1 MSDQR
6 SSITIIRARFVEDI
20 EAAAVLIAEY
30 EKTLG
35 FDVAFQGFKDELKS
49 LPGKYAAP
57 GGDILLA
64 KDVNGDIL
72 GCVAVRPLTPPTCC
86 EMKRLY
92 VVPAGRGLGIGKK
105 LVNAIVEIAN
115 SLGYNEIKLD
125 TLPSMGVA
133 LSLYAKAGFL
143 PTAPYYNTPLSET
156 VFLVRQLR
164 GT

>member
-6 SSITIIRARFVEDI
+6 VITIIRARSVEDI
-20 EAAAVLIAEY
+20 DAAAVLFAEY
-30 EKTLG
+30 GKSLG
-35 FDVAFQGFKDELKS
+35 FDLAFQDFQTELKS

-64 KDVNGDIL
+64 RDANGDIL
-72 GCVAVRPLTPPTCC
+72 GCVAVRPLNPPTCC

-92 VVPAGRGLGIGKK
+92 VLPVGRGLGIGKK
-105 LVNAIVEIAN
+105 LVNAIVEMAG

-125 TLPSMGVA
+125 TLSSMGEAV
-133 LSLYAKAGFL
+133 SLYAKAGFL
-143 PTAPYYNTPLSET
+143 PTAPYYNTPLSGT

-164 GT
+164 AT